1 MDFALLDSLNWK
13 SLQKFSGSRLTHSV
27 PRNQALVPCGC
38 PHAAHRMRPSFR
50 ELYFR
55 CLGKHSKT
63 ETSFKM
69 NFFPM
74 KGKNSITSY
83 CTVLT
88 FKSEKNMMASQR
100 NISFWSIGYML
111 FMDYDSEHKV
121 DDSDDGWVLDSEWIW
136 EESEIAMLTVEMWVS
151 LSGFSCQT
159 SASLLLAPILLGLG
173 EATHSELLGTKRVK
187 WAVTCWLNISRTSLT
202 DTDVDST

>member
-1 MDFALLDSLNWK
+1 MDFALLDSLNRK

-83 CTVLT
+83 CIVLT
-88 FKSEKNMMASQR
+88 FKSAKIQWVVKKILVSEALGTYFKWIMMASITLMTQIMGGCLIP
-100 NISFWSIGYML
+100 N
-111 FMDYDSEHKV
+111 
-121 DDSDDGWVLDSEWIW
+121 
-136 EESEIAMLTVEMWVS
+136 
-151 LSGFSCQT
+151 
-159 SASLLLAPILLGLG
+159 
-173 EATHSELLGTKRVK
+173 
-187 WAVTCWLNISRTSLT
+187 
-202 DTDVDST
+202 